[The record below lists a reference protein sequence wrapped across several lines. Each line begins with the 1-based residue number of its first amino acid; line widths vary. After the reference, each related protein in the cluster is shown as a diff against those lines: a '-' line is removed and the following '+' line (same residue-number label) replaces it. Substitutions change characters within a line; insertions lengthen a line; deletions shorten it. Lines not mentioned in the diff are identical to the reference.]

1 MATINDIAR
10 EAGVSHGTVSN
21 VLNGRCVVSTEKIR
35 LVLEAAQR
43 LGYRM
48 NSTAQGLRQS
58 ASKTVALILS
68 SLVYDWCAVLY
79 EELKKEL
86 AASGYSLTIYST
98 GGLESSERQQLTL
111 ALGNHVCAVIAD
123 SCLADAPS
131 YYEKEAS
138 GIPVFLLRQAPLSDG
153 GICTAGFE
161 YDRMGREV
169 ADYLIRRKARAVGLM
184 TAENSSYVTCE
195 FLKAFHHAVA
205 RQGITAHIVACADHQ
220 VDVQA
225 FSLFKPDLCY
235 DYIFCA
241 DLHRLRAAKIA
252 HSYVSRQKEPQY
264 IAVAP
269 QTALTD
275 IRRPYYGLDYK
286 MLSHQIKKALIH
298 ALEKNERPVQR
309 LVIRNDGFPK
319 LPPFHAKPS
328 ELNMLTVSSP
338 SADALVL
345 LAPQLEAS
353 QGIRLNLSILSL
365 DEIFQ
370 LLKKP
375 DSFARF
381 DLIRMDAA
389 WMNELAASIYR
400 PFDDIDYDWSRL
412 TASFS
417 QEFTSDYIS
426 VGGVRYALP
435 FDPSTQLLFYRKDL
449 FENPLYRR
457 MFYETTGKHL
467 DIPQTFEEYNSIAG
481 FFTQSHHA
489 ESSVPYG
496 TTIAIGN
503 NMVIASEYYVRL
515 LALQADLLDAD
526 GNIALVSPEAIAAL
540 TNLTQAFQ
548 YTDGAQHQWW
558 KDALKGFAEGSTAMT
573 VVFMNHASNILN
585 LRDSTIAG
593 KVGYASVPGGR
604 PLSGGGVLG
613 ISRYSRKTSE
623 ACRFFDWLYS
633 APIAAAFT
641 LVGGLSPCRS
651 VYNNRDIYEKY
662 PWLSAAKKSFSKAQH
677 RRSSNLYEDFSQY
690 RLEKIL
696 SQEVKSAVLGMEKPE
711 DALRRAQRICEKAF
725 HRKL

>member
-21 VLNGRCVVSTEKIR
+21 VLNGRCVVSAEKIR
-35 LVLEAAQR
+35 LVLKAAQR

-58 ASKTVALILS
+58 ASKTVALILP
-68 SLVYDWCAVLY
+68 SLVYNWCAVLY

-86 AASGYSLTIYST
+86 AEAGYLLTVFST
-98 GGLESSERQQLTL
+98 GGLESAERQQLTA

-131 YYEKEAS
+131 FYAKEADD
-138 GIPVFLLRQAPLSDG
+138 IPVFLLHQAPVPQS
-153 GICTAGFE
+153 GICAAGFE
-161 YDRMGREV
+161 YDRIGREV
-169 ADYLIRRKARAVGLM
+169 AEYLIRRQARTVGLM
-184 TAENSSYVTCE
+184 TAEKGSYATSE
-195 FLKAFHHAVA
+195 FLKAFRHAIA
-205 RQGITAHIVACADHQ
+205 GQSIAAHIVSCADHQ

-225 FSLFKPDLCY
+225 FSLFRPDLCY
-235 DYIFCA
+235 DHIFCA

-252 HSYVSRQKEPQY
+252 HSYGSRQKEPQY

-298 ALEKNERPVQR
+298 ALEKGERPAHR
-309 LVIRNDGFPK
+309 LVIRNDGFPM

-338 SADALVL
+338 SADALAL

-370 LLKKP
+370 LLKNP
-375 DSFARF
+375 DSFAGF
-381 DLIRMDAA
+381 DLIRMDVA

-400 PFDDIDYDWSRL
+400 PFDGMDCDWDRL

-426 VGGVRYALP
+426 AGGVRCALP

-449 FENPLYRR
+449 FESPLYRR
-457 MFYETTGKHL
+457 MFYETTGKRL
-467 DIPQTFEEYNSIAG
+467 DIPETFEEYNAVAR
-481 FFTQSHHA
+481 FFTQRCHS
-489 ESSVPYG
+489 ESPVPYG

-526 GNIALVSPEAIAAL
+526 GKIALVSPEAVAAL
-540 TNLTQAFQ
+540 TNLTQAFG
-548 YTDGAQHQWW
+548 YTDGAQYQWW

-593 KVGYASVPGGR
+593 KVGYAPVPGGR

-613 ISRYSRKTSE
+613 VSRYSRKTAE

-633 APIAAAFT
+633 APVAAAFT

-662 PWLSAAKKSFSKAQH
+662 PWLSAAKKSFPKARH
-677 RRSSNLYEDFSQY
+677 RRSSHLYEDFSQY
-690 RLEKIL
+690 RLEKLL

-725 HRKL
+725 HRKP